1 MHRPRIRAALLLL
14 AGVLW
19 LPGTARAGGTDAP
32 AGFAGF
38 ERAWRAGAAG
48 AVVRS
53 MDSRGTARFT
63 LHAYPLSGKS
73 RSMKPRQAKASLKA
87 YFGKLAGI
95 RLEDATPPRSPA
107 SVRLY
112 EYTYKPDREDARTTH
127 LQVRLK
133 RDRKR
138 RWVLASVTESA
149 KPRD

>member
-1 MHRPRIRAALLLL
+1 MPRPRIRAALLLL

-19 LPGTARAGGTDAP
+19 LPGTARAGGTDAQ
-32 AGFAGF
+32 AGFEGF
-38 ERAWRAGAAG
+38 ERAWRAGAAE
-48 AVVRS
+48 AVVRT

-63 LHAYPLSGKS
+63 LHAYPLSGKP
-73 RSMKPRQAKASLKA
+73 RSMKPQQAKASLKT
-87 YFGKLAGI
+87 YFGKLSGI
-95 RLEDATPPRSPA
+95 RLKDATPPKSPA

-112 EYTYKPDREDARTTH
+112 EYTYKPARENARTTH

-138 RWVLASVTESA
+138 QWVLASVTESA